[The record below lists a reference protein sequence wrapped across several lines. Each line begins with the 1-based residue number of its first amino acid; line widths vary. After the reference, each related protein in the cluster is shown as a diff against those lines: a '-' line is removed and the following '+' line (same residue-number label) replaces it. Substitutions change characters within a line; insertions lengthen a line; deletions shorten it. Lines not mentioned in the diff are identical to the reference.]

1 MMYKKTSITMDR
13 RNFFRTLALLVGAA
27 AVSPRL
33 LGVLGEQD
41 SDDDKI
47 TYADFVNAVAALE
60 NAKYSGPYYMIL
72 PPWLYRDL
80 MVSWDMVLRE
90 EFEKQIPMGEDV
102 MALREISPNRAEYV
116 NIRTG
121 NVLSVLVTYSHAIP
135 EDEIRIVWTT
145 IAEDA
150 TLTIGIE
157 EADEVFDY
165 EVDCAYVESQGR

>member
-1 MMYKKTSITMDR
+1 MTDEKVFMTMNR
-13 RNFFRTLALLVGAA
+13 RNFFKTLAVLAVAA
-27 AVSPRL
+27 AVSPKVLGL
-33 LGVLGEQD
+33 LGEVD
-41 SDDDKI
+41 PDDDKI
-47 TYADFVNAVAALE
+47 TYADFVNAVAYLE
-60 NAKYSGPYYMIL
+60 DASYSGPYYMIL

-80 MVSWDMVLRE
+80 MVSWDEFLRG